1 MSSFSEEKYN
11 ELIQSIFL
19 RFPSVQNVSFGE
31 AYKPGLERMEEFR
44 ELLGNPDRRYRTVH
58 IAGTNGK
65 GSTASMLASALAACG
80 LKVGIYTS
88 PHILDFRERMRIVD
102 GRKSSAD
109 GPSLVTEEYVYDF
122 LTRYNDDLDRLQ
134 LSFFEITTGL
144 AFRWFADMEVD
155 WAVIETGLGGR
166 LDSTNVI
173 TPELSVITSIG
184 LDHCDLLG
192 NTLEEIAA
200 EKAGIIKKGVPVVV
214 GGHPAE
220 EVAAVFRK
228 KAGEMQSR
236 IVFADV
242 VQPSLWKDHSSFIM
256 EGMDLRGG
264 YQEMNLRT
272 VLASLDV
279 LGQLSPEL
287 RITGMETAEA
297 IMHTAVRTGFH
308 GRWERLSTCPDV
320 ICDIGHNAAALT
332 NNFAQLNGYL
342 DNDTYSSLIIVY
354 GVMADKNL
362 EDILPL
368 FPDRATWIFTTPH
381 TRRAMQAS
389 EIKARYD
396 EWCSSNGRS
405 SAMSYVCDDVRS
417 AVALAIRTAGQ
428 FGGNPLI
435 YIGGSTFVVSE
446 AMPCFR

>member
-1 MSSFSEEKYN
+1 MSNFSEEKYN
-11 ELIQSIFL
+11 ELIQSIFQ

-44 ELLGNPDRRYRTVH
+44 ELLGDPDRRYRTIH

-80 LKVGIYTS
+80 LKVGVYTS

-102 GRKSSAD
+102 GRNSSAD
-109 GPSLVTEEYVYDF
+109 GPSLVSEEYVYDF

-144 AFRWFADMEVD
+144 AFKWFADMEVD

-192 NTLEEIAA
+192 NTLPEIAA

-214 GGHPAE
+214 GGRPDE
-220 EVAAVFRK
+220 EVAAVFLK
-228 KAGEMQSR
+228 KAGEMHSR

-242 VQPSLWKDHSSFIM
+242 ALPALWKDYIGFILD
-256 EGMDLRGG
+256 GMDLRGG

-279 LGQLSPEL
+279 LASVFPGCSAGE
-287 RITGMETAEA
+287 IADA
-297 IMHTAVRTGFH
+297 IIHTAGRTGFH
-308 GRWERLSTCPDV
+308 GRWERISTCPDV
-320 ICDIGHNAAALT
+320 ICDIGHNAAALV
-332 NNFAQLNGYL
+332 NNFSQLNGYL
-342 DNDTYSSLIIVY
+342 DNETYSSLIIVY

-362 EDILPL
+362 DDILPL
-368 FPDRATWIFTTPH
+368 FPERATWIFTTPH
-381 TRRAMQAS
+381 TRRAMQA
-389 EIKARYD
+389 
-396 EWCSSNGRS
+396 
-405 SAMSYVCDDVRS
+405 
-417 AVALAIRTAGQ
+417 
-428 FGGNPLI
+428 
-435 YIGGSTFVVSE
+435 
-446 AMPCFR
+446 

>member
-1 MSSFSEEKYN
+1 MSNFSEEKYN

-31 AYKPGLERMEEFR
+31 AYKPGLDRMEEFR
-44 ELLGNPDRRYRTVH
+44 GLLGNPDGRYRTVH

-109 GPSLVTEEYVYDF
+109 GPSLVSEEYVYDF
-122 LTRYNDDLDRLQ
+122 LTGYNDELDRLQ

-144 AFRWFADMEVD
+144 AFKWFADMEVD

-173 TPELSVITSIG
+173 TPELSIITSIG

-192 NTLEEIAA
+192 NTMVEIAG
-200 EKAGIIKKGVPVVV
+200 EKAGIIKPGVPVVV
-214 GGHPAE
+214 GGHPSG
-220 EVAAVFRK
+220 EVADVFRS
-228 KAGEMQSR
+228 KADELQSP
-236 IVFADV
+236 VTFADM
-242 VQPSLWKDHSSFIM
+242 VQPSLWQDWSSFIL
-256 EGMDLRGG
+256 ERMDLAGR

-272 VLASLDV
+272 VLSAVDV
-279 LGQLSPEL
+279 LPDVFCDVN
-287 RITGMETAEA
+287 AADVADA
-297 IMHTAVRTGFH
+297 IVHTAVRTGFH
-308 GRWERLSTCPDV
+308 GRWERISANPDV
-320 ICDIGHNAAALT
+320 ICDIGHNAAALV
-332 NNFAQLNGYL
+332 NNFAQLNSYL
-342 DNDTYSSLIIVY
+342 DNGTYSSLIIVY

-362 EDILPL
+362 DDILPL
-368 FPDRATWIFTTPH
+368 FPERATWIFTTPH

-389 EIKARYD
+389 EIKEHYD
-396 EWCSSNGRS
+396 DWCHRNGRS
-405 SAMSYVCDDVRS
+405 TDRLYVCDDVRD
-417 AVALAIRTAGQ
+417 AVALSLQTAGLY
-428 FGGNPLI
+428 GGHPLV

-446 AMPCFR
+446 AMPLFR